1 MESFRILLLIFLV
14 LCALSVSFSKNLL
27 VSIIIYMS
35 YSLIMSMIWILLE
48 SPDLAITEAA
58 VGAGVTSVLFFI
70 TLKRIGAI
78 GKEHVEKP
86 DETTREI
93 HTRTWVRR
101 FERYYKEAAIILGMV
116 IIAVLFF
123 GLIGYFTF
131 IRPYFVYR
139 KLPKVLAETDG
150 KYVYFHG
157 KKETKIS
164 LVDLSYC
171 YIDVDVPRI
180 FHPGFIREF
189 LIHKFSSDYGSI
201 TLDVPKH
208 GTVKLQFVANAEEVA
223 KELLDYINKNS

>member
-1 MESFRILLLIFLV
+1 MKILVKKMDKLGLLRFVLFNYAIIYIALALVLPASVIILDAALLL
-14 LCALSVSFSKNLL
+14 N
-27 VSIIIYMS
+27 
-35 YSLIMSMIWILLE
+35 
-48 SPDLAITEAA
+48 PT
-58 VGAGVTSVLFFI
+58 
-70 TLKRIGAI
+70 
-78 GKEHVEKP
+78 
-86 DETTREI
+86 
-93 HTRTWVRR
+93 
-101 FERYYKEAAIILGMV
+101 ILGMA

-171 YIDVDVPRI
+171 YIDVNVPHI

-189 LIHKFSSDYGSI
+189 IIHKFSFDYGSI
-201 TLDVPKH
+201 TLDVPKR
-208 GTVKLQFVANAEEVA
+208 GKVKLQFVANAEEVA

>member
-1 MESFRILLLIFLV
+1 MKILVKKMNKLGLLRFVLFYYAIIYIALALVLPVTVMILDPALLLNP
-14 LCALSVSFSKNLL
+14 K
-27 VSIIIYMS
+27 
-35 YSLIMSMIWILLE
+35 
-48 SPDLAITEAA
+48 
-58 VGAGVTSVLFFI
+58 
-70 TLKRIGAI
+70 
-78 GKEHVEKP
+78 
-86 DETTREI
+86 
-93 HTRTWVRR
+93 
-101 FERYYKEAAIILGMV
+101 ILGMV

-171 YIDVDVPRI
+171 YMDVDVPRI